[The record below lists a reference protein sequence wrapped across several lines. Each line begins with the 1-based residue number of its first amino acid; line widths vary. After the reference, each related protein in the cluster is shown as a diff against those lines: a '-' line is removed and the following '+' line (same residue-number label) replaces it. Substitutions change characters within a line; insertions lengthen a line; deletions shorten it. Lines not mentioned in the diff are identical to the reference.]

1 MASTYAIMCFT
12 QRRSI
17 HPNKVCLAFRN
28 QCSIVIYSVSSF
40 PMDTN
45 YSISTVI
52 QASFS
57 SFKISR
63 YALKAVIVS
72 NSCLLIC
79 RQGKCLW
86 RDHHFIMQQHDDDD
100 KDPVL
105 LLLISFS
112 THACCIYYREPLTMS
127 TQVLNEVFSDPFTV
141 YTPKTFPGM
150 TGLEERGSRGEI
162 KGLSRREKKSV
173 RERGHSL
180 YMYTDSSLL
189 LYFKIRQPCQD
200 LLPIKESSCLYAK
213 RNVSANWVIVSMA
226 TRRTISSYSSSSDRQ
241 ANELGLG

>member
-1 MASTYAIMCFT
+1 MCFT

-28 QCSIVIYSVSSF
+28 QYSIVIYSVSSF

-63 YALKAVIVS
+63 YARKVVIVS
-72 NSCLLIC
+72 SSCLLIC
-79 RQGKCLW
+79 RQGKCLR

-100 KDPVL
+100 KDPVV
-105 LLLISFS
+105 LLLIPFES
-112 THACCIYYREPLTMS
+112 HACCIYYREPLTVS

-162 KGLSRREKKSV
+162 KGLSRREKV

-180 YMYTDSSLL
+180 YTMYTDSSLL

-226 TRRTISSYSSSSDRQ
+226 TRRTISNYSSSSSSNSNSDRQ